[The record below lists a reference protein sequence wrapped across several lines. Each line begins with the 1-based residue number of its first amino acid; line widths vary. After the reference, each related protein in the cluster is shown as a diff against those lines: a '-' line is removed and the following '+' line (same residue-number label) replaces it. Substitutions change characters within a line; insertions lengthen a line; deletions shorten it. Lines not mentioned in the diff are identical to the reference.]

1 MLLLPHTA
9 LFLDRARTALD
20 RMPPA
25 RHLPHWRLLL
35 DDLEYAATECR
46 RILDIEPTAGDEAAR
61 RAQDAALWPYVT
73 TWAEHGYLVDSLIN
87 QLRPKAPAP
96 ALPKAEQERLAQ
108 QVRDKRLQNRL
119 DVFGSGWDADGR
131 LVSLVRLDQREP
143 LLVLAGDLDSPELEI
158 IGEFDG
164 ADDATWS
171 FPPTVPAG
179 VLRPEVSSTCTVPPI
194 KTALPDLTREVIE
207 AHSSVDV
214 GMALLAVTEADDAV
228 LPGLRTLL
236 DTAAE
241 YAAAMQTRQGAHL
254 ATRLEQLST
263 RLYALGDELDTVGTE
278 MTNANAMLPPHRTPL
293 PRHLPPQPATDTPR
307 PSPSP
312 SPSGSTEPAL
322 APAVPPAPAAGEGP
336 APGARRRS

>member
-1 MLLLPHTA
+1 MLPHTA
-9 LFLDRARTALD
+9 AFIDQARTALD
-20 RMPPA
+20 RMPVA

-35 DDLEYAATECR
+35 DDLDYAATECR
-46 RILDIEPTAGDEAAR
+46 RILDIEPAAGDEAAR

-73 TWAEHGYLVDSLIN
+73 TWAEHGYLVSGCLIN
-87 QLRPKAPAP
+87 QLRPQAPAP
-96 ALPKAEQERLAQ
+96 ALPKAEQERLTQ
-108 QVRDKRLQNRL
+108 QVRDERRHGRLN
-119 DVFGSGWDADGR
+119 VFGTGWDADGR
-131 LVSLVRLDQREP
+131 LISLVRLDPREP
-143 LLVLAGDLDSPELEI
+143 LLVLAGDLDSPGLEI

-164 ADDATWS
+164 ADNATWS
-171 FPPTVPAG
+171 FPPTVPPG

-241 YAAAMQTRQGAHL
+241 YATAMQTRQGAHL

-293 PRHLPPQPATDTPR
+293 PRHLPPQPATDTPH
-307 PSPSP
+307 P
-312 SPSGSTEPAL
+312 SPSGTTDPTP
-322 APAVPPAPAAGEGP
+322 APAVPPAPVAGGGP
-336 APGARRRS
+336 APGTRGRS